1 MTESEPEGSSKKRA
15 QHENIK
21 KRKLIDEFETALANK
36 KKISH
41 QDLAIKY
48 GFKDRSTVT
57 KLLKEPQRQ
66 KIKDLTNAMMGEG
79 KSRVSSA
86 KHEHLEKCVLHW
98 IAQILNF
105 KDNSFALNGKLI
117 QEKAI
122 QFASLLDVEEFKA
135 SDGWLSRFKKRNGLS
150 TRVYKGEAAS
160 VAMEHIA
167 SQQVALKALLAK
179 YKSSD
184 VFNADE
190 TGLYWRAPP
199 KRGLVKGESSGVK
212 KDKSRITVLFCVNA
226 DGSEYFKPL
235 VIGKSQCPQPFK
247 RGTVDLRNH
256 PHVSY
261 VNNKTAWMNSE
272 KWEQWLR
279 SLDGR
284 MKAEKRNVLL
294 LVDNFSGHK
303 VLSEWEPTNVKVHF
317 LPPNTTSRL
326 QPLDA
331 GMISDFKRK
340 YSALLS
346 RHWVNALD
354 NLISS
359 SATGS
364 TSDADLKLVKLVN
377 MKMVFCWIDEAW
389 RGVKASSIANCW
401 RHTGIIPDDWLSV
414 VETAEQQHEKRTDQE
429 REGAEILAM
438 LMHKEVIHECGGSNI
453 TVEEY
458 LSIDSALDE
467 LSLATD
473 EEIIS
478 QVEEEIN
485 GTAKQVEEKE
495 MEEPVPVQLA
505 SEAELVSALKK
516 LNLWCQFRGQDSL
529 RNGNQYS
536 VDENWAKTT

>member
-1 MTESEPEGSSKKRA
+1 
-15 QHENIK
+15 
-21 KRKLIDEFETALANK
+21 
-36 KKISH
+36 
-41 QDLAIKY
+41 
-48 GFKDRSTVT
+48 
-57 KLLKEPQRQ
+57 
-66 KIKDLTNAMMGEG
+66 
-79 KSRVSSA
+79 
-86 KHEHLEKCVLHW
+86 
-98 IAQILNF
+98 
-105 KDNSFALNGKLI
+105 
-117 QEKAI
+117 
-122 QFASLLDVEEFKA
+122 
-135 SDGWLSRFKKRNGLS
+135 
-150 TRVYKGEAAS
+150 
-160 VAMEHIA
+160 MEHIA

-184 VFNADE
+184 VLNADE
-190 TGLYWRAPP
+190 TVLYWRAPP
-199 KRGLVKGESSGVK
+199 KRGLVEGKFSGIK
-212 KDKSRITVLFCVNA
+212 KDKSQISVLFCVNA

-235 VIGKSQCPQPFK
+235 VIGKK
-247 RGTVDLRNH
+247 
-256 PHVSY
+256 
-261 VNNKTAWMNSE
+261 
-272 KWEQWLR
+272 
-279 SLDGR
+279 
-284 MKAEKRNVLL
+284 
-294 LVDNFSGHK
+294 
-303 VLSEWEPTNVKVHF
+303 WEPTNVKVHF